1 VSPGAATGLPL
12 MYPIMSQEMADYF
25 NNTARPGDLAL
36 FLGQGAAFIPSV
48 HAGQKVMVWKS
59 WAAMQQELP
68 GLVGQIDLVAY
79 NPEHNSP
86 TPQSELDSLPA
97 TVQAAY
103 TLAHNN
109 GLKLMVVP
117 DRQLDDQYVTQVA
130 PYSDIFVLQ
139 GQRLEGNLN
148 QFARWV
154 APKVSAVHTANP
166 GARVYVQ
173 VGTAMGSPQQML
185 AALNTVDGQIDGI
198 GVWTSPQETLG
209 PLQEFQHLV
218 RPG

>member
-1 VSPGAATGLPL
+1 

-25 NNTARPGDLAL
+25 NANARPNDLAL
-36 FLGQGAAFIPSV
+36 FLGQGAAFIPSI

-59 WAAMQQELP
+59 LAVMQQQLP

-86 TPQSELDSLPA
+86 TSQSELDNLPA
-97 TVQAAY
+97 AVQAAN

-117 DRQLDDQYVTQVA
+117 DRPLDDQYVAQIA

-139 GQRLEGNLN
+139 GQRLQGNLN

-154 APKVSAVHTANP
+154 GPKVSAVRAANP
-166 GARVYVQ
+166 GAKIYVQ
-173 VGTAMGSPQQML
+173 VGTAQGGPQQML
-185 AALNTVDGQIDGI
+185 AALNTIDNQIDGI
-198 GVWTSPQETLG
+198 GVWTSPQETLE
-209 PLQEFQHLV
+209 PLQEFQHIV